1 MVYYSR
7 SKADRMGGII
17 MAGNLIIA
25 INRQYGSGG
34 KEIGTKVAK
43 DLGIPIYDQEIP
55 EMAAQKS
62 GIRKDYFEK
71 VDEKPTDSFL
81 YALAMNTFS
90 MNGTVNPFDH
100 TLSSD
105 RLFNIQA
112 EVVKDMAKQG
122 PCVIIGRCG
131 EYILRDEPNRI
142 SIYICSPMDKRIERI
157 SRLYDHAPISEWMHR
172 RRSCPLIKR
181 GTAIMAIMLEK
192 TGEPAPAIIF
202 PLIRNAWH

>member
-1 MVYYSR
+1 
-7 SKADRMGGII
+7 

-34 KEIGTKVAK
+34 KEIGTKLAK

-55 EMAAQKS
+55 EMAAKKS

-90 MNGTVNPFDH
+90 MNGTVNPFDN

-112 EVVKDMAKQG
+112 EVVQEIAKEG

-131 EYILRDEPNRI
+131 EYILRDEPGCI
-142 SIYICSPMDKRIERI
+142 SVYICSPMEKRVERI
-157 SRLYDHAPISEWMHR
+157 TRLYNLSPKEAQKKIMSIDKKRDSYYGYYAGKDWRACASYNLSIDSGILGIDNAVE
-172 RRSCPLIKR
+172 LIKKYIELR
-181 GTAIMAIMLEK
+181 RK
-192 TGEPAPAIIF
+192 
-202 PLIRNAWH
+202 

>member
-1 MVYYSR
+1 
-7 SKADRMGGII
+7 

-34 KEIGTKVAK
+34 KEIGTKLAK

-55 EMAAQKS
+55 EMAAKKS

-90 MNGTVNPFDH
+90 MNGTVNPFDN

-112 EVVKDMAKQG
+112 EVVQEIAKEG

-131 EYILRDEPNRI
+131 EYILRDEPNCI
-142 SIYICSPMDKRIERI
+142 SVYICSPMEKRVERI
-157 SRLYDHAPISEWMHR
+157 TRLYNLSPKDAQKKIMS
-172 RRSCPLIKR
+172 IDKKR
-181 GTAIMAIMLEK
+181 DS
-192 TGEPAPAIIF
+192 
-202 PLIRNAWH
+202 

>member
-1 MVYYSR
+1 
-7 SKADRMGGII
+7 

-34 KEIGTKVAK
+34 KEIGTKLSK

-55 EMAAQKS
+55 EMAAKKS

-90 MNGTVNPFDH
+90 MNGTVNPFDN

-112 EVVKDMAKQG
+112 EVVQEIAKEG

-131 EYILRDEPNRI
+131 EYILRDEPNCI
-142 SIYICSPMDKRIERI
+142 SVYICSPMEKRVERI
-157 SRLYDHAPISEWMHR
+157 TRLYNLSPKDAQKKIMSIDKKRDSYYGYYAGKDWRACASYNLSIDSGTLGIDNAVE
-172 RRSCPLIKR
+172 LIKKYIELKR
-181 GTAIMAIMLEK
+181 K
-192 TGEPAPAIIF
+192 
-202 PLIRNAWH
+202 